1 MFPLLAVTA
10 SAGCG
15 LLVRRLAGDS
25 LPPVLVL
32 PCGFAGM
39 IVVGTAGTS
48 ISALAPATG
57 WLIAAVA
64 VAGFISARPLLRVPW
79 PASENW
85 RWAAAAA
92 AGAFAAFAAPVILT
106 GAPTFTGY
114 LRIVDLAHQFDFTQ
128 QLIHD
133 GRSLQEP
140 IDSSFEQVV
149 AKLVDSGYPGGFHS
163 VLGGL
168 ARLVDTDIAWVYQPL
183 VAVAAAMG
191 ALALYGL
198 MDGLVDRPPLRALA
212 AFIAAQPN
220 LLYGYGLAGG
230 FKELITAGLLVLV
243 VALLRANRFDVPTW
257 RSALPIAVVA
267 AAGFAVIS
275 YTFLPWLGLI
285 LGCAFL
291 LAASRRPA
299 WPLFAARWAWLVV
312 LTALL
317 CLPTLDAAR
326 KASGLTGVVE
336 GQGDLG
342 NLAAPLKPWTS
353 AGVWLTGDYRYPL
366 TQRVDL
372 TYVLVGFVLVL
383 AAIGVVYAVRRRQA
397 VPIVLALAF
406 GGALAY
412 VTQRTGPWV
421 DAKAFAITGMVCVAL
436 AFVGAAALRR
446 GPLRLL
452 AWPAAAVVAAA
463 VLFGNALAYQQITL
477 APRDQLRD
485 LERLGTQLPG
495 RGPTLY
501 PAFNEYA
508 EYFLRRQRATS
519 LVNPANFR
527 LEVRPE
533 IAAGRSGIQFAWD
546 LDDFVPSFVQSFEYI
561 VERGNPVA
569 GRPPSNYVLV
579 EGTQYHRVWRKDL
592 RRPRVLR
599 HFPFYGRPGERGP
612 RNCRR
617 IADVARGAAP
627 GARVAYKLN
636 PTVAVFEPASAP
648 VRPRGW
654 GAGYAVGSLM
664 PQGPGTMSGPMR
676 VPQNGRYRVWLGGS
690 FGRPVDVSLDE
701 RSVGSIAYQENY
713 PGQFEYLGERDVTR
727 GRHSVEIVRG
737 KGSLHPGSGNGVPQS
752 IGPLILE
759 RVSAERDRVHYA
771 PAERA
776 MSLCRG
782 SASLDWLEVVGPAQL
797 G

>member
-1 MFPLLAVTA
+1 MFPLLALIA
-10 SAGCG
+10 STGCG

-57 WLIAAVA
+57 WLIVAVA

-79 PASENW
+79 PASENAW
-85 RWAAAAA
+85 WGVAAA
-92 AGAFAAFAAPVILT
+92 AGAFTAFAAPVVLT

-128 QLIHD
+128 QLIQD
-133 GRSLQEP
+133 GRSVQEP

-149 AKLVDSGYPGGFHS
+149 SKLVDSGYPGGFHS

-168 ARLVDTDIAWVYQPL
+168 GRIVDTDIAWVYQPL
-183 VAVAAAMG
+183 LAVAAAMG

-198 MDGLVDRPPLRALA
+198 LDGIVDRPPLRALA

-257 RSALPIAVVA
+257 RSAVPIAVVA

-275 YTFLPWLGLI
+275 FTFLPWLGLI

-291 LAASRRPA
+291 LAAARRPA
-299 WPLFAARWAWLVV
+299 WPLFAARWAWLAV
-312 LTALL
+312 LSALL
-317 CLPTLDAAR
+317 CLPTLGAAR
-326 KASGLTGVVE
+326 KASGLTGVVDA
-336 GQGDLG
+336 QGDLG

-383 AAIGVVYAVRRRQA
+383 AAVGVAYAVRRRQA

-406 GGALAY
+406 GGALVY
-412 VTQRTGPWV
+412 VTRRTGPWV
-421 DAKAFAITGMVCVAL
+421 DAKAFAITGMVCIAL

-485 LERLGTQLPG
+485 LERLGTQLKDGG
-495 RGPTLY
+495 RLCTRLSTSTPSTSCAGSARRAWSILRISGSRCGPRPP
-501 PAFNEYA
+501 PAVPESSSLGTSMTSF
-508 EYFLRRQRATS
+508 RRSYSHSNTSSNAVIPSPAGRRATTCWS
-519 LVNPANFR
+519 SGRTTTGCGGRTCARRGSCATSPFTADPASAA
-527 LEVRPE
+527 PA
-533 IAAGRSGIQFAWD
+533 IAAGSAISRAARDPEPGS
-546 LDDFVPSFVQSFEYI
+546 PTSS
-561 VERGNPVA
+561 
-569 GRPPSNYVLV
+569 
-579 EGTQYHRVWRKDL
+579 
-592 RRPRVLR
+592 RPR
-599 HFPFYGRPGERGP
+599 P
-612 RNCRR
+612 RCSSLP
-617 IADVARGAAP
+617 ARQ
-627 GARVAYKLN
+627 
-636 PTVAVFEPASAP
+636 S
-648 VRPRGW
+648 
-654 GAGYAVGSLM
+654 
-664 PQGPGTMSGPMR
+664 GPGDG
-676 VPQNGRYRVWLGGS
+676 GRATW
-690 FGRPVDVSLDE
+690 
-701 RSVGSIAYQENY
+701 
-713 PGQFEYLGERDVTR
+713 
-727 GRHSVEIVRG
+727 
-737 KGSLHPGSGNGVPQS
+737 
-752 IGPLILE
+752 
-759 RVSAERDRVHYA
+759 
-771 PAERA
+771 PAR
-776 MSLCRG
+776 
-782 SASLDWLEVVGPAQL
+782 
-797 G
+797 

>member
-1 MFPLLAVTA
+1 MV
-10 SAGCG
+10 
-15 LLVRRLAGDS
+15 
-25 LPPVLVL
+25 
-32 PCGFAGM
+32 
-39 IVVGTAGTS
+39 
-48 ISALAPATG
+48 
-57 WLIAAVA
+57 
-64 VAGFISARPLLRVPW
+64 
-79 PASENW
+79 
-85 RWAAAAA
+85 
-92 AGAFAAFAAPVILT
+92 LT

-128 QLIHD
+128 QLIQD

-168 ARLVDTDIAWVYQPL
+168 ARMVDTDIAWVYQPL
-183 VAVAAAMG
+183 LAVAAAMG

-198 MDGLVDRPPLRALA
+198 LDGIVDRPPLRALA

-299 WPLFAARWAWLVV
+299 WPLFAARWAWLAG

-383 AAIGVVYAVRRRQA
+383 AAVGVAYAVRRRQA

-412 VTQRTGPWV
+412 VTRRTGPWV
-421 DAKAFAITGMVCVAL
+421 DAKAFAITGMVCIAL

-463 VLFGNALAYQQITL
+463 VLFGNALAYHEITL

-485 LERLGTQLPG
+485 LERLGTQLKG

-533 IAAGRSGIQFAWD
+533 AAAGRSGIQFAWD

-561 VERGNPVA
+561 VERGHPVA

-579 EGTQYHRVWRKDL
+579 ERTQYHRVWRKDL
-592 RRPRVLR
+592 RAPEGPAPFPLLRQTRRARPPQLPPDRR
-599 HFPFYGRPGERGP
+599 FRARRGT
-612 RNCRR
+612 RSQDRLQAHAHDRAVRAC
-617 IADVARGAAP
+617 ARA
-627 GARVAYKLN
+627 
-636 PTVAVFEPASAP
+636 
-648 VRPRGW
+648 
-654 GAGYAVGSLM
+654 
-664 PQGPGTMSGPMR
+664 
-676 VPQNGRYRVWLGGS
+676 
-690 FGRPVDVSLDE
+690 
-701 RSVGSIAYQENY
+701 
-713 PGQFEYLGERDVTR
+713 
-727 GRHSVEIVRG
+727 
-737 KGSLHPGSGNGVPQS
+737 
-752 IGPLILE
+752 
-759 RVSAERDRVHYA
+759 
-771 PAERA
+771 
-776 MSLCRG
+776 
-782 SASLDWLEVVGPAQL
+782 GPAQGMGGGL
-797 G
+797 PGRLADAAGPRPDERPDACGSEWPLSRVAGRLVRTAGRRLPRRPLHRLDRLPRELPRSVRVSGRARRDAGQAQRGDRPGQGQPASGERKRRPAVDRTPHPRAGVRRDGIASTTPPQSARWPCAAGRHRLTGSRWSDREVSDF